1 MNSVDFEALPNL
13 SAQLSLSGLTWDIAA
28 VFFVAAIIFIFGVTS
43 GRDKML
49 ALLLALYAGAVI
61 ARTVPSALSS
71 LALSGLRVSPYTQLT
86 AFLIFFGILTFLLG
100 GKIFYNL
107 FKFSVQ
113 GLSSLWQVLILTL
126 LNSGLFVSLVLQ
138 FLPYGAIKIS

>member
-86 AFLIFFGILTFLLG
+86 AFL
-100 GKIFYNL
+100 
-107 FKFSVQ
+107 
-113 GLSSLWQVLILTL
+113 
-126 LNSGLFVSLVLQ
+126 SLVLQ
-138 FLPYGAIKIS
+138 FLPYGAIKISSLAEQMFLSGPAPLLWAVAPVVFLLFLKVEDEFED